1 MSKAQS
7 IREMRREGETITA
20 ISQKLGVS
28 RDTVYKY
35 LGKDDFSP
43 EPPASAGGASI
54 MDQYR
59 RVIEGYLEEDS
70 RNWRKQRH
78 TGRKIYERL
87 RDEHGCEASESTV
100 RHYVAKVKRE
110 RGEQKSQ
117 FLTLVWHP
125 GEAQVDFGEADF
137 YVMGMRRRLYFMAVS
152 FPYSNVGL
160 AQLFPGQNA
169 ECVCQGL
176 KNVFEYLGGV
186 PLRLVF
192 DNATGVGR
200 KVSDTFRT
208 TDMFGAFAAHY
219 GFSFSF
225 CNPNSGHEKGNVERK
240 VCFIRNSLFVPVPVV
255 TSVESYNRHLPD
267 RCMALSKDRAHWLKG
282 EPEDRLFVEDQFAL
296 SGLPAEPFEV
306 VKYVEPK
313 TDKQGRFRL
322 DGVHTYSTAPSLAS
336 TRVVVG
342 VTAHKVKV
350 YDAAGALVCEHARAY
365 GDAPTDSE
373 EPASQLALL
382 CTRTNAWMNSQV
394 RASLPEALGMEAVNA
409 GYEVRFFT
417 VANLVLHLQKLKTD
431 GKLHG
436 FMKGLQ
442 SAQLVILDEFGY
454 VPIDIEGSRLLYQVV
469 TECMK
474 GSSMIITTNIEF
486 GKWGTV
492 LGDDK
497 MAAAIVDRLVEHGR
511 LVEFT
516 GASHRMEHALMLGNR
531 GS

>member
-1 MSKAQS
+1 MSLASFCGKEVRKEMISMSKAQS

-43 EPPASAGGASI
+43 EPPASAGRASV
-54 MDQYR
+54 MDQCR
-59 RVIEGYLEEDS
+59 RITEGYLEEDS

-100 RHYVAKVKRE
+100 RHYVTKFRRE
-110 RGEQKSQ
+110 RGGQKSQ

-137 YVMGMRRRLYFMAVS
+137 YVMGVRRRLYFMAVS

-192 DNATGVGR
+192 DNAAGVGR

-208 TDMFGAFAAHY
+208 TDTFGAFAAHY

-255 TSVESYNRHLPD
+255 TSVKSYNRHLPD

-282 EPEDRLFVEDQFAL
+282 EPEDQLFVEDQFAL
-296 SGLPAEPFEV
+296 SGLPAKPFEV

-336 TRVVVG
+336 ARIVVG

-382 CTRTNAWMNSQV
+382 CTT
-394 RASLPEALGMEAVNA
+394 
-409 GYEVRFFT
+409 
-417 VANLVLHLQKLKTD
+417 
-431 GKLHG
+431 
-436 FMKGLQ
+436 
-442 SAQLVILDEFGY
+442 ILEPVGTSY
-454 VPIDIEGSRLLYQVV
+454 GCRRSERNGSRHV
-469 TECMK
+469 TCIVFSDTHARDFDALECMPTTTE
-474 GSSMIITTNIEF
+474 GTMPCQTHPPGTPTSS
-486 GKWGTV
+486 
-492 LGDDK
+492 
-497 MAAAIVDRLVEHGR
+497 
-511 LVEFT
+511 
-516 GASHRMEHALMLGNR
+516 GAGPPSA
-531 GS
+531 

>member
-1 MSKAQS
+1 MISMSKAQS
-7 IREMRREGETITA
+7 IREMRGEGETIAA

-28 RDTVYKY
+28 RDTVHKY

-43 EPPASAGGASI
+43 RPPAPASGASI

-59 RVIEGYLEEDS
+59 RIIEGYLEEDS

-100 RHYVAKVKRE
+100 RHYVTKVKRE

-117 FLTLVWHP
+117 FLTLAWHP

-137 YVMGMRRRLYFMAVS
+137 YVMGVRRRQYFMVVS

-160 AQLFPGQNA
+160 AQLFPSQNA

-200 KVSDTFRT
+200 KASDTFRT
-208 TDMFGAFAAHY
+208 TDMFGTFAAHY

-255 TSVESYNRHLPD
+255 TNVESYNRHLPD
-267 RCMALSKDRAHWLKG
+267 RCMALSKGRAHWLKG
-282 EPEDRLFVEDQFAL
+282 EPEDQLFVEDRFAL
-296 SGLPAEPFEV
+296 SGLPAKPFDV
-306 VKYVEPK
+306 VRYVKPK

-322 DGVHTYSTAPSLAS
+322 DCVSSSRFFVTHHPILSGLSAKVFRVSPRVAGPSLPS
-336 TRVVVG
+336 
-342 VTAHKVKV
+342 
-350 YDAAGALVCEHARAY
+350 CF
-365 GDAPTDSE
+365 
-373 EPASQLALL
+373 PA
-382 CTRTNAWMNSQV
+382 
-394 RASLPEALGMEAVNA
+394 
-409 GYEVRFFT
+409 
-417 VANLVLHLQKLKTD
+417 
-431 GKLHG
+431 
-436 FMKGLQ
+436 
-442 SAQLVILDEFGY
+442 
-454 VPIDIEGSRLLYQVV
+454 
-469 TECMK
+469 
-474 GSSMIITTNIEF
+474 
-486 GKWGTV
+486 
-492 LGDDK
+492 
-497 MAAAIVDRLVEHGR
+497 
-511 LVEFT
+511 
-516 GASHRMEHALMLGNR
+516 
-531 GS
+531 